1 MNKYFFAETL
11 RILGILLIFVV
22 HFDIFNLM
30 KTKKQVEHFLARRK
44 YSSAIDFE
52 GISLYCKNKF
62 NIKLHTPSSYFPENA
77 LDYSTF
83 AYWLEHGYGAG
94 DVVIWDENLCL
105 VDAGDVNE
113 VHICFKIDSN
123 GVNFD
128 SFTLNEQVISHAS
141 KNAADSLYLRLR
153 EIGKEFGNPFFCI
166 TEKFIP
172 SPGSIVTFQNHKT
185 GQEGVGVVRLVKI
198 TGEVVMYCYLLKGLE
213 CGVRYG
219 MNEYL
224 GMSGDISFQP
234 VQPADYPRKALEK
247 ALNDVGK
254 TWNHNL
260 KRIEPVDMKAEK
272 GGVYFYITDQRTVV
286 RAVEKGTPTSHKRY
300 LAGNYFKSEEDANR
314 INEEENELRRNYLAE
329 PKKSL
334 E

>member
-1 MNKYFFAETL
+1 
-11 RILGILLIFVV
+11 
-22 HFDIFNLM
+22 M
-30 KTKKQVEHFLARRK
+30 KTKRQVEHFLARRK
-44 YSSAIDFE
+44 YRSAIDFE

-62 NIKLHTPSSYFPENA
+62 NIKLHVPSSYFSENSI
-77 LDYSTF
+77 DYASF

-94 DVVIWDENLCL
+94 DVVNWGESICL
-105 VDAGDVNE
+105 VDSGDVHE

-128 SFTLNEQVISHAS
+128 DCMLNEQVITPAP
-141 KNAADSLYLRLR
+141 KNAVESLYLRLR
-153 EIGKEFGNPFFCI
+153 EMGKEFGNPFFCI
-166 TEKFIP
+166 TEKFTP
-172 SPGSIVTFQNHKT
+172 SPGSIVTFQNHITK
-185 GQEGVGVVRLVKI
+185 QDGVGVVRLI
-198 TGEVVMYCYLLKGLE
+198 TNTGEVIMYCCLVKGME
-213 CGVRYG
+213 NHIRYG
-219 MNEYL
+219 MNEFL
-224 GMSGDISFQP
+224 GVVDDFSFQP